1 MPGLLN
7 VANGFAN
14 TLRVSLRFSRFL
26 DHIAEAI
33 RDDAVFE
40 RSHGTMRDPTYVTRD
55 REGNIKRYWRTDED
69 EKRQKKL
76 EQYCRVMME
85 GMKFLKP
92 EWYKQRE
99 GMIENESKYQPY
111 NFLKLIAQ
119 AQTDLIAGGGVNVE
133 TNIEQLDNLLNEEME
148 IGESI
153 YEWLFESACLGFVGI
168 QVLVDKEAGTL
179 ELQRILPQFLFVTFP
194 KTKDNDWT
202 CISKKVPVSKSEI
215 RDWREMH
222 DMKNTGQ
229 GTGFDGFV
237 FEERHFKGYY
247 ENYLWAVKG
256 NEIIK
261 EVPLEYYKP
270 DLKRVV
276 VTGLQDFA
284 IVVIPNRIVMGT
296 FQSEWDGIIDH
307 NLNFNDRASRE
318 GELLNKYAGPQLMI
332 SENQV
337 AFDASTGKTFYRVPR
352 EGHILIRPQDNFT
365 PEYLQPQADIQGSET
380 NRKFIL
386 NMIAT
391 ESQTAPMLLNAEESA
406 SIDTGVAYKM
416 KLTPTLAKV
425 NRRKGKDRHSIQ
437 RLIFVILSA
446 LDYYS
451 DMRIAESV
459 LKQAQMEGATDKLK
473 EQALLIQK
481 FIESN
486 SVRISMDSFQEVF
499 QNVEILATNPV
510 GLFMED
516 PAKASTPD
524 ELNYLLTI
532 NQLQHIENRNV
543 AMQAVIRQKDISVT
557 MLPALP
563 QDVAQYVE
571 RLGDKP
577 SISLQTFLT
586 EVDGRSDEE
595 ADREIK
601 RIQEEE
607 ETFTANTGFGYA
619 GEDFPAQDVGD
630 TMGGDQSIQLHEGT
644 AAEEMTA
651 VR

>member
-1 MPGLLN
+1 
-7 VANGFAN
+7 
-14 TLRVSLRFSRFL
+14 
-26 DHIAEAI
+26 
-33 RDDAVFE
+33 
-40 RSHGTMRDPTYVTRD
+40 
-55 REGNIKRYWRTDED
+55 
-69 EKRQKKL
+69 
-76 EQYCRVMME
+76 
-85 GMKFLKP
+85 
-92 EWYKQRE
+92 
-99 GMIENESKYQPY
+99 
-111 NFLKLIAQ
+111 
-119 AQTDLIAGGGVNVE
+119 
-133 TNIEQLDNLLNEEME
+133 
-148 IGESI
+148 
-153 YEWLFESACLGFVGI
+153 
-168 QVLVDKEAGTL
+168 
-179 ELQRILPQFLFVTFP
+179 
-194 KTKDNDWT
+194 
-202 CISKKVPVSKSEI
+202 
-215 RDWREMH
+215 
-222 DMKNTGQ
+222 
-229 GTGFDGFV
+229 
-237 FEERHFKGYY
+237 
-247 ENYLWAVKG
+247 
-256 NEIIK
+256 
-261 EVPLEYYKP
+261 
-270 DLKRVV
+270 
-276 VTGLQDFA
+276 
-284 IVVIPNRIVMGT
+284 
-296 FQSEWDGIIDH
+296 
-307 NLNFNDRASRE
+307 
-318 GELLNKYAGPQLMI
+318 
-332 SENQV
+332 
-337 AFDASTGKTFYRVPR
+337 
-352 EGHILIRPQDNFT
+352 
-365 PEYLQPQADIQGSET
+365 
-380 NRKFIL
+380 
-386 NMIAT
+386 
-391 ESQTAPMLLNAEESA
+391 LNAEESA